1 VRRTLVRI
9 AAALA
14 GMILLTIL
22 FLVGLAAK
30 ERDNTF
36 CISCHLHEEKFE
48 RFVSVPF
55 TDLTA
60 PHHAKDVR
68 CIDCHGGADLPMRLR
83 VWMEAAVDTARFLV
97 GRYKEPDHLRL
108 PLRSKECSQCHT
120 PILKNV
126 PALSAEQEEALE
138 GRAGSGYHE
147 IRAHDTVRIVCTQCH
162 TSHTTDSEPRLQF
175 IARKRVEPIC
185 RECHATLG
193 E

>member
-1 VRRTLVRI
+1 VRRLLVRI
-9 AAALA
+9 AAALVGFLSLIA
-14 GMILLTIL
+14 L

-36 CISCHLHEEKFE
+36 CISCHLHEAKFK

-55 TDLTA
+55 ADLTA

-68 CIDCHGGADLPMRLR
+68 CIDCHGGADLGMRLR
-83 VWMEAAVDTARFLV
+83 VWTVAGIDTVRFLV
-97 GRYKEPDHLRL
+97 GRYQEPQHMRL
-108 PLRSKECSQCHT
+108 PLRSRECSQCHT
-120 PILKNV
+120 PIVKDAPV
-126 PALSAEQEEALE
+126 LSTEQEEALE
-138 GRAGSGYHE
+138 GRAGSGYHT

>member
-1 VRRTLVRI
+1 MRRTLVRT

-14 GMILLTIL
+14 GIGVIATL

-30 ERDNTF
+30 ERDNSF
-36 CISCHLHEEKFE
+36 CISCHLHEAKFK
-48 RFVSVPF
+48 RFVSMPF
-55 TDLTA
+55 TDLTG

-83 VWMEAAVDTARFLV
+83 VWTVAGIDTVRFVV
-97 GRYKEPDHLRL
+97 GRYKEPEHMRL

-120 PILKNV
+120 PILRNA

-138 GRAGSGYHE
+138 GRAGNAYHA
-147 IRAHDTVRIVCTQCH
+147 IRAHDTVPTVCTQCH
-162 TSHTTDSEPRLQF
+162 SSHTTDSEPRLQF